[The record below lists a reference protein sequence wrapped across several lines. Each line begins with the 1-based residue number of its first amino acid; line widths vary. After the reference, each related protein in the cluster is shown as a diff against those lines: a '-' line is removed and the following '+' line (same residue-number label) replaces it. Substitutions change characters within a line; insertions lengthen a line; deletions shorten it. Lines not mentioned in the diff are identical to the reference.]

1 MPAEHSV
8 IAVTGIDTD
17 IGKTV
22 ATGLLGRYLL
32 GRGKR
37 VITQKL
43 VQTGCV
49 GLAEDILTHRNLM
62 GQELQL
68 EDRQGLTCPY
78 VFARPCS
85 PHLAA
90 SLAGQE
96 IDPAVI
102 RQATRTLAA
111 RYDLVLLEGAG
122 GLHVPL
128 TEELTFLDYLEQ
140 EPCPLVVVSS
150 PRLGSI
156 NHTLSL
162 LELTRS
168 RGLTVLG
175 IIYNRYREADPLI
188 SRDSARIFSKY
199 LRRYGH
205 HDCVVDLFGL
215 EEYDRQQRKLD
226 FSCLISHLADNNIP
240 GVVT

>member
-1 MPAEHSV
+1 MVAEHPV
-8 IAVTGIDTD
+8 IAITGIDTD

-32 GRGKR
+32 GQGKR

-49 GLAEDILTHRNLM
+49 GLAEDILVHRRLM
-62 GQELQL
+62 GQELQP
-68 EDRQGLTCPY
+68 EDHQGLTCPY

-96 IDPAVI
+96 IDPAII

-111 RYDLVLLEGAG
+111 QYELVLLEGAG
-122 GLHVPL
+122 GLLVPL
-128 TEELTFLDYLEQ
+128 TAELTFLDYLEQ
-140 EPCPLVVVSS
+140 EACPLIVVST

-156 NHTLSL
+156 NHTLSI
-162 LELTRS
+162 LELARN

-175 IIYNRYREADPLI
+175 IIYNRYAESDPVI
-188 SRDSARIFSKY
+188 AEDSAQVFSRY

-205 HDCVVDLFGL
+205 HDCVVDLFAV
-215 EEYDRQQRKLD
+215 EEYNRQQRSLD
-226 FSCLISHLADNNIP
+226 FSPLFRCRY
-240 GVVT
+240 

>member
-1 MPAEHSV
+1 MAAEHPV
-8 IAVTGIDTD
+8 IAITGIDTD

-32 GRGKR
+32 GQGKR

-49 GLAEDILTHRNLM
+49 GLAEDIQVHRRLM
-62 GQELQL
+62 GQELQP
-68 EDRQGLTCPY
+68 EDQQGLTCPY
-78 VFARPCS
+78 VLARPCS

-122 GLHVPL
+122 GLLVPL
-128 TEELTFLDYLEQ
+128 TAELTFLDYLEQ
-140 EPCPLVVVSS
+140 EACPLIVVST

-156 NHTLSL
+156 NHTLSI
-162 LELTRS
+162 LELARN

-175 IIYNRYREADPLI
+175 ILYNRYQESDPVI
-188 SRDSARIFSKY
+188 AEDSAQVFSRY

-205 HDCVVDLFGL
+205 HDCVVDLFAV
-215 EEYDRQQRKLD
+215 EEYNRQQRSLD
-226 FSCLISHLADNNIP
+226 FSSLLRCH
-240 GVVT
+240 

>member
-1 MPAEHSV
+1 MVAEHSV
-8 IAVTGIDTD
+8 IAITGIDTD

-32 GRGKR
+32 GQGKR

-49 GLAEDILTHRNLM
+49 GLAEDILVHRRLM
-62 GQELQL
+62 GQELL
-68 EDRQGLTCPY
+68 PEDRQGLTCPY
-78 VFARPCS
+78 VFAKPCS

-96 IDPAVI
+96 IDPEFI
-102 RQATRTLAA
+102 RQATQTLVA

-122 GLHVPL
+122 GLLVPL
-128 TEELTFLDYLEQ
+128 TAELTFLDYLEQ
-140 EPCPLVVVSS
+140 EACPLIVVST

-156 NHTLSL
+156 NHTLSV
-162 LELTRS
+162 LELARN

-175 IIYNRYREADPLI
+175 ILYNRYQESDPVI
-188 SRDSARIFSKY
+188 AEDSAQVFSRY

-205 HDCVVDLFGL
+205 HDCVVDLFAV
-215 EEYDRQQRKLD
+215 EEYSRQKRGLD
-226 FSCLISHLADNNIP
+226 FSPLFRCRY
-240 GVVT
+240 

>member
-1 MPAEHSV
+1 MMAESSV
-8 IAVTGIDTD
+8 IVVTGIGTG

-32 GRGKR
+32 GQGKR

-43 VQTGCV
+43 VQTGCT
-49 GLAEDILTHRNLM
+49 GLAEDILVHRTLM
-62 GQELQL
+62 GQDIQP

-78 VFARPCS
+78 VFAKACS

-96 IDPAVI
+96 IAPEVL
-102 RQATRTLAA
+102 RQATGTLATQ
-111 RYDLVLLEGAG
+111 YDMVLLEGAG
-122 GLHVPL
+122 GLYVPL

-140 EPCPLVVVSS
+140 EAYPLIVVST

-156 NHTLSL
+156 NHTLSV
-162 LELTRS
+162 LELARN

-175 IIYNRYREADPLI
+175 IIYNRSQESDPVI
-188 SRDSARIFSKY
+188 AEDSAQVFSRY
-199 LRRYGH
+199 LKRYGH
-205 HDCVVDLFGL
+205 HDCVIDLFGV
-215 EEYDRQQRKLD
+215 EEYIRQQRKLD
-226 FSCLISHLADNNIP
+226 FNQLFRLDR
-240 GVVT
+240 

>member
-1 MPAEHSV
+1 MAVEHPV
-8 IAVTGIDTD
+8 IAITGIDTD

-32 GRGKR
+32 GQGKR
-37 VITQKL
+37 VITQKV

-49 GLAEDILTHRNLM
+49 GLAEDILVHRHLM
-62 GQELQL
+62 GQELQP
-68 EDRQGLTCPY
+68 EDLQGLTCPY

-111 RYDLVLLEGAG
+111 RYELVLLEGAG
-122 GLHVPL
+122 GLLVPL
-128 TEELTFLDYLEQ
+128 TAELTFLDYLEQ
-140 EPCPLVVVSS
+140 EAYPLIVVST

-156 NHTLSL
+156 NHTLSI
-162 LELTRS
+162 LELAHN

-175 IIYNRYREADPLI
+175 IIYNCYAESDPVI
-188 SRDSARIFSKY
+188 AEDSAQVFSRY

-205 HDCVVDLFGL
+205 NDCVVDLFAV
-215 EEYDRQQRKLD
+215 EEYSEEYSPQQRSLD
-226 FSCLISHLADNNIP
+226 FSSLFIRCRY
-240 GVVT
+240 

>member
-1 MPAEHSV
+1 MVESSV
-8 IAVTGIDTD
+8 TVVTGIDTD

-32 GRGKR
+32 GQGKR

-43 VQTGCV
+43 VQTGCL
-49 GLAEDILTHRNLM
+49 GLAEDILAHRSLM
-62 GQELQL
+62 DQDIQPA
-68 EDRQGLTCPY
+68 DCQGLTCPY
-78 VFARPCS
+78 VFAKACS

-96 IDPAVI
+96 IDPEII
-102 RQATRTLAA
+102 RHATRSLATQ
-111 RYDLVLLEGAG
+111 YDMVLLEGAG
-122 GLHVPL
+122 GLQVPL

-140 EPCPLVVVSS
+140 EAYPLIVVST

-156 NHTLSL
+156 NHTLSV
-162 LELTRS
+162 LELTRN

-175 IIYNRYREADPLI
+175 IIYNRYQKADPVI
-188 SRDSARIFSKY
+188 SMDSAKIFSKY

-215 EEYDRQQRKLD
+215 EEYNRQHRKLD
-226 FSCLISHLADNNIP
+226 FSPLFRGDC
-240 GVVT
+240 

>member
-1 MPAEHSV
+1 MVAEHSV
-8 IAVTGIDTD
+8 IAITGIDTD

-32 GRGKR
+32 GQGKR

-49 GLAEDILTHRNLM
+49 GLAEDILVHRRLM
-62 GQELQL
+62 GQDIQP
-68 EDRQGLTCPY
+68 EDQQGLTCPY

-96 IDPAVI
+96 IDPALI
-102 RQATRTLAA
+102 RQATRVLVA

-122 GLHVPL
+122 GLLVPL
-128 TEELTFLDYLEQ
+128 TAELTFLDYLEQ
-140 EPCPLVVVSS
+140 EACPLIVVST

-156 NHTLSL
+156 NHTLSI
-162 LELTRS
+162 LELARN

-175 IIYNRYREADPLI
+175 IFYNRYAESDPVI
-188 SRDSARIFSKY
+188 AEDSAQVFSRY

-205 HDCVVDLFGL
+205 HDCVVDLFAV
-215 EEYDRQQRKLD
+215 EEYNRQQRSLD
-226 FSCLISHLADNNIP
+226 FSSLFRCRY
-240 GVVT
+240 

>member
-1 MPAEHSV
+1 MVAEHSV

-32 GRGKR
+32 GQGKR

-49 GLAEDILTHRNLM
+49 GMAEDILTHRRLM
-62 GQELQL
+62 DQELQP

-78 VFARPCS
+78 VFAKPCS

-90 SLAGQE
+90 SLAGQV

-111 RYDLVLLEGAG
+111 RYELVLLEGAG
-122 GLHVPL
+122 GLLVPL
-128 TEELTFLDYLEQ
+128 TAELTFLDYLEQ
-140 EPCPLVVVSS
+140 EACPLIVVST
-150 PRLGSI
+150 PHLGSI
-156 NHTLSL
+156 NHTLSV
-162 LELTRS
+162 LELARN

-175 IIYNRYREADPLI
+175 IIYNRYQESDPVI
-188 SRDSARIFSKY
+188 AEDSARIFSRY

-205 HDCVVDLFGL
+205 HDCVVDLFAV
-215 EEYDRQQRKLD
+215 EEYSRQKRSLD
-226 FSCLISHLADNNIP
+226 FSSLTGQIASCR
-240 GVVT
+240 

>member
-1 MPAEHSV
+1 MVAEHSV

-32 GRGKR
+32 GQGKR

-49 GLAEDILTHRNLM
+49 GMAEDILTHRRLM
-62 GQELQL
+62 DQELQP

-78 VFARPCS
+78 VFAKPCS

-90 SLAGQE
+90 SLAGQV

-111 RYDLVLLEGAG
+111 RYELVLLEGAG
-122 GLHVPL
+122 GLLVPL
-128 TEELTFLDYLEQ
+128 TAELTFLDYLEQ
-140 EPCPLVVVSS
+140 EACPLIVVST
-150 PRLGSI
+150 PHLGSI
-156 NHTLSL
+156 NHTLSV
-162 LELTRS
+162 LELARN

-175 IIYNRYREADPLI
+175 ILYNRFQESDPLI
-188 SRDSARIFSKY
+188 ADDSAQVFSRY
-199 LRRYGH
+199 LRRFGH
-205 HDCVVDLFGL
+205 HDCVVDLFAV
-215 EEYDRQQRKLD
+215 EEYNRQQRDLD
-226 FSCLISHLADNNIP
+226 FGLLFRCRY
-240 GVVT
+240 

>member
-1 MPAEHSV
+1 MVNHSV

-49 GLAEDILTHRNLM
+49 GLAEDILVHRRLM
-62 GQELQL
+62 GQELQP
-68 EDRQGLTCPY
+68 EDHQGLTCPY
-78 VFARPCS
+78 VFAKPCS

-96 IDPAVI
+96 IDPEVI
-102 RQATRTLAA
+102 RQATRSLAA
-111 RYDLVLLEGAG
+111 CHDLVLLEGAG

-128 TEELTFLDYLEQ
+128 TAEFTFLDYLEQ
-140 EPCPLVVVSS
+140 EACPVIVVST
-150 PRLGSI
+150 PRLGSV
-156 NHTLSL
+156 NHTLSA
-162 LELTRS
+162 LELACR

-175 IIYNRYREADPLI
+175 IIYNRYDETDPVI
-188 SRDSARIFSKY
+188 SRDSAQLFSSW

-215 EEYDRQQRKLD
+215 DEYSRQERKLD
-226 FSCLISHLADNNIP
+226 FSRLFSKDFC
-240 GVVT
+240 

>member
-1 MPAEHSV
+1 MVAEHSV
-8 IAVTGIDTD
+8 IAITGIDTD

-32 GRGKR
+32 GQGKR

-49 GLAEDILTHRNLM
+49 GLAEDILVHRRLM
-62 GQELQL
+62 GQELL
-68 EDRQGLTCPY
+68 PEDRQGLTCPY
-78 VFARPCS
+78 VFAKPCS

-96 IDPAVI
+96 IDPEVI
-102 RQATRTLAA
+102 RQATRILAA

-128 TEELTFLDYLEQ
+128 TAELTFLDYLEQ
-140 EPCPLVVVSS
+140 EACPLIVVST

-156 NHTLSL
+156 NHTLSV
-162 LELTRS
+162 LELARN

-175 IIYNRYREADPLI
+175 ILYNRYQESDPVI
-188 SRDSARIFSKY
+188 AEDAAQVFSRY

-205 HDCVVDLFGL
+205 HDCVVDLFAV
-215 EEYDRQQRKLD
+215 EEYSRQKRGLD
-226 FSCLISHLADNNIP
+226 FSPLFRCRY
-240 GVVT
+240 

>member
-1 MPAEHSV
+1 MVAEHSV
-8 IAVTGIDTD
+8 IAITGIDTD

-22 ATGLLGRYLL
+22 ATGLLGRYIL
-32 GRGKR
+32 GQGKR
-37 VITQKL
+37 AITQKL

-49 GLAEDILTHRNLM
+49 GLAEDILVHRRLM
-62 GQELQL
+62 GQELQP
-68 EDRQGLTCPY
+68 EDHQGLTCPY
-78 VFARPCS
+78 VFAKPCS

-90 SLAGQE
+90 SLAGQV

-111 RYDLVLLEGAG
+111 RYEMVLLEGAG
-122 GLHVPL
+122 GLLVPL

-140 EPCPLVVVSS
+140 EACPLIVVST

-156 NHTLSL
+156 NHTLSV
-162 LELTRS
+162 LELVRN

-175 IIYNRYREADPLI
+175 IIYNRYQESDPVI
-188 SRDSARIFSKY
+188 AEDSARIFSRY

-205 HDCVVDLFGL
+205 HDCVVDLFAV
-215 EEYDRQQRKLD
+215 EEYSRQKRSLD
-226 FSCLISHLADNNIP
+226 FSPLFRCRY
-240 GVVT
+240 

>member
-1 MPAEHSV
+1 MAAEHPV
-8 IAVTGIDTD
+8 IAITGIDTD

-32 GRGKR
+32 DQGKR
-37 VITQKL
+37 VITQKV

-49 GLAEDILTHRNLM
+49 GLAEDILVHRRLM
-62 GQELQL
+62 GLELQP
-68 EDRQGLTCPY
+68 EDQQGLTCPY

-96 IDPAVI
+96 IDPALI

-111 RYDLVLLEGAG
+111 RYELVLLEGAG
-122 GLHVPL
+122 GLLVPL

-140 EPCPLVVVSS
+140 EACPLIVVST

-156 NHTLSL
+156 NHTLSI
-162 LELTRS
+162 LELARN

-175 IIYNRYREADPLI
+175 IVYNRYAESDPVI
-188 SRDSARIFSKY
+188 AEDSAQVFSRY

-205 HDCVVDLFGL
+205 HVCVVDLFAV
-215 EEYDRQQRKLD
+215 EEYSRQQRSLD
-226 FSCLISHLADNNIP
+226 FSPLFRCRY
-240 GVVT
+240 

>member
-1 MPAEHSV
+1 MAPESSV

-32 GRGKR
+32 EQGKR

-43 VQTGCV
+43 VQTGCS
-49 GLAEDILTHRNLM
+49 GIAEDILAHRRLM
-62 GQELQL
+62 GQELQP
-68 EDRQGLTCPY
+68 EDHQGLTCTY
-78 VFARPCS
+78 VFANPCS

-90 SLAGQE
+90 SLAGCR

-111 RYDLVLLEGAG
+111 RYEIVLLEGAG
-122 GLHVPL
+122 GLLVPL
-128 TEELTFLDYLEQ
+128 TAELTFLDYLEQ
-140 EPCPLVVVSS
+140 EGCPLIVVST

-156 NHTLSL
+156 NHTLSV
-162 LELTRS
+162 LELARN

-175 IIYNRYREADPLI
+175 ILYNRYQESDSVI
-188 SRDSARIFSKY
+188 SEDSAQVFSRY
-199 LRRYGH
+199 LRQYGH
-205 HDCVVDLFGL
+205 HDCVIDLFAV
-215 EEYDRQQRKLD
+215 EEYSRQKRSLD
-226 FSCLISHLADNNIP
+226 FSAFGL
-240 GVVT
+240 